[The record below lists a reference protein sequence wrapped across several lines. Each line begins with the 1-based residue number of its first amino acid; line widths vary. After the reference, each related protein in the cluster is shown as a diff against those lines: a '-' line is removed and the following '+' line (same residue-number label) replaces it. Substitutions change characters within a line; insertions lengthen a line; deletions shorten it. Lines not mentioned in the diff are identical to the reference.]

1 MPKKP
6 PLYKQLG
13 YKTVK
18 NSKGTVIGYE
28 KTVDGKREYLSN
40 RDMRKLYETPAK
52 GSKGWKEY
60 RTSRYGTAQPTTK
73 PKGPSYKER
82 LADFLRKTPGGTEEW
97 FKTGQQPEIPHDPHM
112 TSREHNKLVDK
123 QRQDAIKAQ
132 YKAGLISQS
141 EKNSLLATERLA
153 ASYRDKVLRIEER
166 IKNARDLSGKD
177 YLKLKRE
184 QQVYLNQYR
193 KYENKLQDVGAI
205 PEIDEFK
212 YGWYGGERSP
222 GTRRHHRPRKKAS

>member
-1 MPKKP
+1 MARKTPK
-6 PLYKQLG
+6 
-13 YKTVK
+13 
-18 NSKGTVIGYE
+18 YE
-28 KTVDGKREYLSN
+28 QYGLKKVAPGKYIDQAGNNVSERQ
-40 RDMRKLYETPAK
+40 MRKIIGTPAK
-52 GSKGWKEY
+52 GSQGVKEY
-60 RTSRYGTAQPTTK
+60 RTERYGTTQPTTK
-73 PKGPSYKER
+73 PKGPSYKEK

-97 FKTGQQPEIPHDPHM
+97 FKTGVQPEIPHNPHM
-112 TSREHNKLVDK
+112 TSREHNKMVDK

-193 KYENKLQDVGAI
+193 KYENKLQNIGAI